1 MGLAGKH
8 LGSSWHGGQ
17 PLASG
22 HGCSPAHLQ
31 QMKGKIDEM
40 QLEYLL
46 DERSGNSPH
55 CRELCT
61 ALKDRDPRLEPEQTH
76 LRKNLLPQL
85 AGRLRPPQPG
95 WKLDQSY
102 GACHCHQG
110 ARWHIAAPVLVSMG
124 YTPFRAGVDSLQFLF
139 CWLLDPSSCLT
150 QPYSLVPPR
159 QPSAAP

>member
-55 CRELCT
+55 CRELWHSSQG
-61 ALKDRDPRLEPEQTH
+61 PRSSPRARADTSEEEPAASACWETETSSAWLEPGPELWGLSLSPRSTVAHCSTCACVHGLHTLQGWGGQPAVSV
-76 LRKNLLPQL
+76 LL
-85 AGRLRPPQPG
+85 APG
-95 WKLDQSY
+95 
-102 GACHCHQG
+102 
-110 ARWHIAAPVLVSMG
+110 P
-124 YTPFRAGVDSLQFLF
+124 QFLPHSALF
-139 CWLLDPSSCLT
+139 SCSS
-150 QPYSLVPPR
+150 
-159 QPSAAP
+159 